1 MRLQKQV
8 NRIVEDKEYSKY
20 VLIVPPEDVE
30 KLEWKEGE
38 ELAHEVKEQALII
51 RKAKPPE
58 DEVIKIAEK
67 YAKRKTRQTRVRT

>member
-8 NRIVEDKEYSKY
+8 NRVVEDKEYSKY
-20 VLIVPPEDVE
+20 VLVIPPEDVS

-38 ELAHEVKEQALII
+38 ELMHEVRDQTLII
-51 RKAKPPE
+51 QKAKPSE

-67 YAKRKTRQTRVRT
+67 YVARKTKRRR

>member
-8 NRIVEDKEYSKY
+8 NRVVEDKEYSKY
-20 VLIVPPEDVE
+20 VIIVPPEDVE

-38 ELAHEVKEQALII
+38 ELSHEVKEQALII
-51 RKAKPPE
+51 RKAITSE

-67 YAKRKTRQTRVRT
+67 YVTGKTKRRR

>member
-20 VLIVPPEDVE
+20 VIVVPPEDIE
-30 KLEWKEGE
+30 ELQWREGE
-38 ELAHEVKEQALII
+38 DLAHEVKEQTLII

-58 DEVIKIAEK
+58 DEVVKIAEK
-67 YAKRKTRQTRVRT
+67 YAKRKNRRTRVRP

>member
-30 KLEWKEGE
+30 KLDWKEGE

-58 DEVIKIAEK
+58 DEVIRIAEK
-67 YAKRKTRQTRVRT
+67 YAGRKDKRRK

>member
-8 NRIVEDKEYSKY
+8 NRVVEDKEYSKY
-20 VLIVPPEDVE
+20 VIIVPPEDVQ

-38 ELAHEVKEQALII
+38 ELSHEVKEQALII
-51 RKAKPPE
+51 RKAITSE

-67 YAKRKTRQTRVRT
+67 YVTGKTKRRR

>member
-8 NRIVEDKEYSKY
+8 NRVVEDKEYSKY
-20 VLIVPPEDVE
+20 VIIVPPEDVE

-51 RKAKPPE
+51 RKATSSE
-58 DEVIKIAEK
+58 DEIIKLAEK
-67 YAKRKTRQTRVRT
+67 YASRKSKKRR

>member
-20 VLIVPPEDVE
+20 VIIVPPEDVE

-51 RKAKPPE
+51 RKAMSSE
-58 DEVIKIAEK
+58 DEVMKLAEK
-67 YAKRKTRQTRVRT
+67 YATGKSKKRR

>member
-1 MRLQKQV
+1 MRLQRQV
-8 NRIVEDKEYSKY
+8 NRVVEDKEYSKY
-20 VLIVPPEDVE
+20 VVIIPPEDVE

-58 DEVIKIAEK
+58 AEVLRIAEK
-67 YAKRKTRQTRVRT
+67 YAGRKDKRRR